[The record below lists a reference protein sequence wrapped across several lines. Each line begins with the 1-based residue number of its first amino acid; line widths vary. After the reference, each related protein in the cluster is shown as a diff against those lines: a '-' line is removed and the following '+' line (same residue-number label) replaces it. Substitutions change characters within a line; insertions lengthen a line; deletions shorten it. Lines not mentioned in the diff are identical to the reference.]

1 MLINLNPYYFDIFLA
16 LNSDEVHHNAKLQSS
31 SSSTTTTGSLASS
44 NLTNHQSAS
53 NNTHLL
59 NKLSANSFMNS
70 HSPQLLYLMN
80 QQGANHN
87 QQQQHNPHLTPLSS
101 LYHGTQANGHMI
113 QSNSSI
119 SLPTPSSSLPS
130 SSSASSTSSS
140 SFSVSKLCSDMA
152 NQVNQAS
159 GLNQITSAAS
169 PSSNSLLLT
178 PSTNLQAAAV
188 AAASIM
194 NNPLNIYQFLNSSQS
209 QTTDTPFNFLNT
221 PWHLFQQQQQQ
232 QIAASDTTSKLTLL
246 NNALMSK
253 ANETNHKKSV
263 GRGLEMSKKAH
274 VVATAALTDHQNEEG
289 DDETDYLN
297 EESEDAEDA
306 GVDVDDE
313 EEDEDDED
321 EEDEYDMEE
330 SEPRVV
336 TSNSLASQ
344 AAVTSTAKSIKLASY
359 KHKANETGMTG
370 SSVGP
375 MFGSI
380 KLEQNEKTIKK
391 NKVIELY
398 TKGERCVRK
407 LSQLT
412 GVPLTTVYRVIG
424 KLKGINYNIPRGNG
438 AGRKTILDAQDRE
451 ILVEILNA
459 QPRISRKALGKELE
473 KRTGKS
479 IHNSTLNR
487 ELCRLRHH
495 GHNFAVTV
503 AAADLIA
510 NSNSGNKNAH
520 LANSTNY
527 MKHFANSDSHAYKES
542 SNSSIELH
550 ASSTNN
556 KALQRYTNQM
566 KNDSNEVNENESS
579 TSDNDKL
586 MRQVV
591 FESKRFGNNLSQSEI
606 ECKSVANMPNEL
618 SKLIIEICQMSTTHL
633 SSASSSLL
641 LQARLDKIHTAV
653 DFLLK
658 DHLDKH
664 QSDPNENP
672 KSPYEIYLSEACV
685 QLCQLKPTLLTRPN
699 DLISYATRILDN
711 CSIYEEREHEEEETH
726 GSSLR
731 NGKR

>member
-1 MLINLNPYYFDIFLA
+1 MNN
-16 LNSDEVHHNAKLQSS
+16 DEVRRCAKLESN
-31 SSSTTTTGSLASS
+31 TGCTPASS
-44 NLTNHQSAS
+44 GLTNHQAAS
-53 NNTHLL
+53 NNATHHLL
-59 NKLSANSFMNS
+59 SKLNANHFMSS

-80 QQGANHN
+80 QPAAGINSGHH
-87 QQQQHNPHLTPLSS
+87 QQQHNPHQHAP
-101 LYHGTQANGHMI
+101 LYHGSNGAHMAHTQNMAIG
-113 QSNSSI
+113 
-119 SLPTPSSSLPS
+119 LPTPSSSLPS
-130 SSSASSTSSS
+130 SSSASSTTSS
-140 SFSVSKLCSDMA
+140 SFSISKLCSNTTA
-152 NQVNQAS
+152 NAPTQPIPNH
-159 GLNQITSAAS
+159 GTSAS
-169 PSSNSLLLT
+169 PNAASNSLLLT
-178 PSTNLQAAAV
+178 PSTNLQQAAAAV

-194 NNPLNIYQFLNSSQS
+194 NNPLNIYQFLNSAGVQSQS
-209 QTTDTPFNFLNT
+209 TDTPFNFLNT
-221 PWHLFQQQQQQ
+221 SPWHLFQQQQQQ
-232 QIAASDTTSKLTLL
+232 NVVGSDSAASKLTML

-253 ANETNHKKSV
+253 ANETSHKQRGLGDGISKKSH
-263 GRGLEMSKKAH
+263 MAH
-274 VVATAALTDHQNEEG
+274 GGNFQNEEG
-289 DDETDYLN
+289 EEENEYLN
-297 EESEDAEDA
+297 EESEDADDV

-313 EEDEDDED
+313 DDDDEDDVDDDD
-321 EEDEYDMEE
+321 EEEEYDVDDHAFN
-330 SEPRVV
+330 P
-336 TSNSLASQ
+336 TAASQ
-344 AAVTSTAKSIKLASY
+344 SATRSKQSAKQAAH
-359 KHKANETGMTG
+359 KHKANEASVGAG
-370 SSVGP
+370 SSGGTA
-375 MFGSI
+375 FASSI

-495 GHNFAVTV
+495 GHNFAATV

-510 NSNSGNKNAH
+510 NSNSGNNKNAAH
-520 LANSTNY
+520 LANNTLANSTNY
-527 MKHFANSDSHAYKES
+527 MKHFANNDTYAYKES
-542 SNSSIELH
+542 SNSSFELR
-550 ASSTNN
+550 SSTSNA
-556 KALQRYTNQM
+556 KALQRYTAQM
-566 KNDSNEVNENESS
+566 RSDSNETNEDES
-579 TSDNDKL
+579 TLDNDKL

-591 FESKRFGNNLSQSEI
+591 HESKRLGNNLSQSEI

-653 DFLLK
+653 DFLLNDHFGKHKSDNK
-658 DHLDKH
+658 DGWR
-664 QSDPNENP
+664 
-672 KSPYEIYLSEACV
+672 KSAYEIYLSEACV
-685 QLCQLKPTLLTRPN
+685 QLCQLKPTLLTRPD
-699 DLISYATRILDN
+699 DLVNYATRILEN
-711 CSIYEEREHEEEETH
+711 CSIFEEREDKEAL
-726 GSSLR
+726 GGSLR

>member
-1 MLINLNPYYFDIFLA
+1 
-16 LNSDEVHHNAKLQSS
+16 
-31 SSSTTTTGSLASS
+31 
-44 NLTNHQSAS
+44 
-53 NNTHLL
+53 
-59 NKLSANSFMNS
+59 
-70 HSPQLLYLMN
+70 
-80 QQGANHN
+80 
-87 QQQQHNPHLTPLSS
+87 
-101 LYHGTQANGHMI
+101 
-113 QSNSSI
+113 
-119 SLPTPSSSLPS
+119 
-130 SSSASSTSSS
+130 
-140 SFSVSKLCSDMA
+140 
-152 NQVNQAS
+152 
-159 GLNQITSAAS
+159 
-169 PSSNSLLLT
+169 
-178 PSTNLQAAAV
+178 
-188 AAASIM
+188 M
-194 NNPLNIYQFLNSSQS
+194 NNPLNIYQFLNSAQG
-209 QTTDTPFNFLNT
+209 QTTDTPFNNFLNT
-221 PWHLFQQQQQQ
+221 SWHLFQQQQQQ
-232 QIAASDTTSKLTLL
+232 NAGSDSASKLTLL
-246 NNALMSK
+246 NNALMGK
-253 ANETNHKKSV
+253 ANETSHKKSV
-263 GRGLEMSKKAH
+263 GRGVEMSKKSQ
-274 VVATAALTDHQNEEG
+274 VVTNDEEE
-289 DDETDYLN
+289 DENAYLN
-297 EESEDAEDA
+297 EESEDADEV

-313 EEDEDDED
+313 DED
-321 EEDEYDMEE
+321 EEDDDDDEEEEYDVDE
-330 SEPRVV
+330 SEPTFA
-336 TSNSLASQ
+336 TSNQSSTQTALTSNKSAKQ
-344 AAVTSTAKSIKLASY
+344 APN
-359 KHKANETGMTG
+359 KHKASEANMAG

-375 MFGSI
+375 AFVSI

-495 GHNFAVTV
+495 GHNFAATV

-510 NSNSGNKNAH
+510 NSNNSNNKNAH
-520 LANSTNY
+520 LANNTNY
-527 MKHFANSDSHAYKES
+527 MKHFANNNNNNEGHAYKES
-542 SNSSIELH
+542 SNSSIELR
-550 ASSTNN
+550 SSNTNN

-566 KNDSNEVNENESS
+566 RSDLNEPNEDES

-653 DFLLK
+653 AYLLK
-658 DHLDKH
+658 DHFGKDNKLD
-664 QSDPNENP
+664 N

-685 QLCQLKPTLLTRPN
+685 QLCQLKPTLLTRPD
-699 DLISYATRILDN
+699 DLVNYATRILEN
-711 CSIYEEREHEEEETH
+711 CSIYEERDEEDAL
-726 GSSLR
+726 GSSVR